1 MNLKIVFISEKG
13 KKINL
18 NKLHTPKII
27 ITQCLKR
34 TNQQRGR
41 KDQSLK
47 ELSLG
52 RALDEEHS
60 IFKVGTVLSMIF
72 IYINI

>member
-18 NKLHTPKII
+18 KKLHTPKII

-34 TNQQRGR
+34 TSQQRGT

-52 RALDEEHS
+52 RALDE
-60 IFKVGTVLSMIF
+60 VGTVLSMIY